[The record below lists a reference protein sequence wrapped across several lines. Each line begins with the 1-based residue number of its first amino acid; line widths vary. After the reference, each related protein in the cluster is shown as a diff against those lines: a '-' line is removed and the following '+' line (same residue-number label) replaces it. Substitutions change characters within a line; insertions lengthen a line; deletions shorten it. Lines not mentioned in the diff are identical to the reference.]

1 MQLQEVDGG
10 AESLDEDEVEDD
22 AGVEDDGGGGG
33 GRLEDEE
40 GGQQVGEAHHVFV
53 VAALAAGYVVGVQG
67 AARDCGA
74 GRMLGGPNTAGTLGR
89 AMQYVNME
97 CSIPQRRAMREV

>member
-22 AGVEDDGGGGG
+22 AGIKDDGGGGG

-67 AARDCGA
+67 AARDCDA
-74 GRMLGGPNTAGTLGR
+74 GRMLGVKQTLPALWEG
-89 AMQYVNME
+89 QCNM
-97 CSIPQRRAMREV
+97 